1 MDEKLDEKL
10 SGRIQKSLVEKRENL
25 YHWLEGTPAGEK
37 QVALAEDEACVEP
50 HLEVIEASL
59 EEAAEGTL
67 GLCEVCHGYV
77 DDALLEMD
85 YTAHVCLEH
94 YSDEERGRLE
104 AELELSQVVQ
114 RALLPQQLP
123 GIPGLD
129 VAAFSRPSEII
140 GGDYFDFFRFQ
151 DGSHGLAIAD
161 VVGHGVSAA
170 MLMSSLQTSLRT
182 LVPGSSKAGEVLER
196 VNHFYLHNIK
206 MTTFITAFLA
216 RFEPATKRLTYSN
229 AGHNPPLHFRA
240 ADGSLEWLNP
250 TGPAIGLVEG
260 YQLEEGEATLAK
272 GDLLV
277 LYTDGVTEAINP
289 SREAFGEARLA
300 ALLKENAELSAQGIV
315 AAIRQ
320 LIQNFAQ
327 GQPITDD
334 TTIVVCK
341 VTL

>member
-1 MDEKLDEKL
+1 MKNEELTE
-10 SGRIQKSLVEKRENL
+10 RIQKSLTEKRENL
-25 YHWLEGTPAGEK
+25 YHWLEGTPTEEK
-37 QVALAEDEACVEP
+37 QVALAEDDACVEE

-59 EEAAEGTL
+59 EAAAEGTL
-67 GLCEVCHGYV
+67 GFCEVCHGYV
-77 DDALLEMD
+77 DDELLEMD

-94 YSDEERGRLE
+94 YSDEQRSQLE

-114 RALLPQQLP
+114 RALLPQQDP
-123 GIPGLD
+123 NIPGLEI
-129 VAAFSRPSEII
+129 AAFSRPSQII

-182 LVPGSSKAGEVLER
+182 LVPGSSLAGEVLQR
-196 VNHFYLHNIK
+196 VNHFYLHNINL
-206 MTTFITAFLA
+206 TTFITAFLA
-216 RFEPATKRLTYSN
+216 RFEPATQRLTYSN

-240 ADGSLEWLNP
+240 ADGSLNWLNP

-260 YQLEEGEATLAK
+260 YQLEEGETTLAK

-289 SREAFGEARLA
+289 GREAFGEARLG
-300 ALLKENAELSAQGIV
+300 ALLEQNAGRSAQEIL

-320 LIQNFAQ
+320 LIQEFAQ
-327 GQPITDD
+327 GQPIMDD
-334 TTIVVCK
+334 TTVVVCK
-341 VTL
+341 VTQ